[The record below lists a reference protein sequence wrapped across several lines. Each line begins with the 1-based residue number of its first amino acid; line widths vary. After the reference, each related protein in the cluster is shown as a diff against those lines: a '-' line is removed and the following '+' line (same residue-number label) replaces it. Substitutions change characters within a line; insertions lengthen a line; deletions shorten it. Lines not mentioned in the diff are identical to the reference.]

1 MKTTIEIPEPLYKKV
16 KIEAIERGTSLKT
29 VVLAALEDHFQ
40 FPSKKPLPFQ
50 SFHQRRILTS
60 DFQKLAET
68 NAFSEGTDSTQ
79 IISEERD
86 AR

>member
-29 VVLAALEDHFQ
+29 VVLEALEDHFQ
-40 FPSKKPLPFQ
+40 LSPKKNRAFQ
-50 SFHQRRILTS
+50 SFQNRRILTS

-68 NAFSEGTDSTQ
+68 NALSGGTDSTQ